1 MLTIRP
7 ARPDDQSYLLALTE
21 RLAAFPIPPWRTA
34 AEIAQADQRL
44 LRETLESPRDDV
56 FIVVAETRT
65 GERLGYLFATTCAD
79 YFTGAR
85 QAHIE
90 VLAVEQHAEGRGVAG
105 ALMKAVERWARS
117 RRYASVTLN
126 VFATNRRARGLYEHV
141 GYQEETLHYFKRL
154 GEREEPGAPPNEGSG
169 T

>member
-7 ARPDDQSYLLALTE
+7 ARPDDQAYLLALTD

-34 AEIAQADQRL
+34 AEIAQADQGL
-44 LRETLESPRDDV
+44 LRQALESPRDDV
-56 FIVVAETRT
+56 FIAVAETRP

-79 YFTGAR
+79 YFTGAP

-105 ALMKAVERWARS
+105 ALMKAVEGWARS
-117 RRYASVTLN
+117 RGYASVTLN
-126 VFATNRRARGLYEHV
+126 VFATNRRARGLYQHV

-154 GEREEPGAPPNEGSG
+154 GEREDPGPPPEGGSG